1 MKNALKKTVC
11 CLLSAAVL
19 AVSVPP
25 AFAKSSDFTDVPAK
39 SWYAKAVDYV
49 SEAGLFSGKGNG
61 KFDPDGVMNR
71 AMMVQVLA
79 NATEN
84 YKKEDFT
91 TGGFIG
97 TGINSFDLL
106 PYTDVDETQT
116 WYGPPIRWATMY
128 QIVSGKGNGKF
139 APFDAITREE
149 TAVML
154 YRYAQKTEND
164 VNHRGTSLKKFSDA
178 NAVSSWAK
186 DAMDW
191 AVEKGILK
199 GYPNGSLRPK
209 KRTTRAEAAMVFL
222 NAKDVLKNRTA
233 VYPMTET
240 AQELG
245 ITADTYPKVDGSGLT
260 QSLAGGLYRT
270 MYGTYDPHGIHH
282 SKTRSAY
289 EKLIAGDTD
298 LILVPA
304 PEDKI
309 LKEAENAGVQLEKYE
324 IAREGL
330 AFLTP
335 KQNTAKNVSV
345 EQLQQIYGDYSIQ
358 NWSKLGGENQAL
370 FPLCGT
376 SGLDDDRQAQLE
388 DRILQGLPLSE
399 RIQEQYA
406 FDNWNEVIYRLQE
419 TTQAE
424 VDGFGIAPCGYTMHR
439 NFSNYQHR
447 GLKLLSVNG
456 VTPTEKNISD
466 GTYPLTYSY
475 YAVICGDEPANSPAR
490 KLAQWLQTKEA
501 GKLIKQSGFIHL
513 F

>member
-1 MKNALKKTVC
+1 MDKLLRKVMC
-11 CLLSAAVL
+11 VLLSITM
-19 AVSVPP
+19 VS
-25 AFAKSSDFTDVPAK
+25 AFSIETWAKGFTDVPAGE
-39 SWYAKAVDYV
+39 WYAQAVEYV
-49 SEAGLFSGKGNG
+49 EDAGLFSGKGNE

-84 YKKEDFT
+84 YQKENFT
-91 TGGFIG
+91 TGGFLG
-97 TGINSFDLL
+97 TGINCFEPL
-106 PYTDVDETQT
+106 PYTDVDESQT

-139 APFDAITREE
+139 APFDAVTREE

-164 VNHRGTSLKKFSDA
+164 VNHRGTSLKKFPDA

-199 GYPNGSLRPK
+199 GYPNGSLQPK
-209 KRTTRAEAAMVFL
+209 KRITRAEAAMVFL
-222 NAKDVLKNRTA
+222 NAKDAVKKRTA
-233 VYPMTET
+233 IYPMTQT
-240 AQELG
+240 AQKLG

-260 QSLAGGLYRT
+260 QSLAGSLYRT
-270 MYGTYDPHGIHH
+270 MYGTYDPHGVHH

-304 PEDKI
+304 AEDL
-309 LKEAENAGVQLEKYE
+309 LKKAKSQGAPLESYE
-324 IAREGL
+324 IAKEGL

-335 KQNTAKNVSV
+335 KQNTAKNVSI

-388 DRILQGLPLSE
+388 DQILQGLPLSE

-406 FDNWNEVIYRLQE
+406 FDSWNEMIYRLQE
-419 TTQAE
+419 TAQAE
-424 VDGFGIAPCGYTMHR
+424 IDGFGIAPCGYTMHR
-439 NFSNYQHR
+439 DFSNYQHR

-456 VTPTEKNISD
+456 VMPTEKNIAD
-466 GTYPLTYSY
+466 GSYPLTYSY
-475 YAVICGDEPANSPAR
+475 YAVIRADEPANSPAR
-490 KLAQWLQTKEA
+490 TLAQWLRTEEA
-501 GKLIKQSGFIHL
+501 GELVEQSGLIKPF
-513 F
+513 